1 MALEQKDL
9 REILETAM
17 VAARLAGQKAAEE
30 INFLKVSVKNNIEL
44 VTQADG
50 KCQKIIIDCIK
61 ENFPDHGFIAEEGEN
76 GKMFKLAP
84 RSDEAIWWII
94 DPIDGTNNFAHKL
107 PIYVVS
113 IAAIYKNEPV
123 VAVVF
128 DPSTDSMFSAV
139 KDLDA
144 QLNDRRIQA
153 GDQSIDK
160 FASIG
165 MDSHFE
171 NSLPQWVQALILR
184 TRFRNLGTTAL
195 HLALVGSGAFIASIA
210 AEPKLW
216 DIAAGTLIAESA
228 GAIVTDFK
236 GQKIFPIDMESY
248 NGEKIDIIAANK
260 KVHQQLVDLINSNI

>member
-9 REILETAM
+9 RAILETAT
-17 VAARLAGQKAAEE
+17 VAARLAGQKAVEE
-30 INFLKVSVKNNIEL
+30 MNYIKISVKNNTEL

-50 KCQKIIIDCIK
+50 KCQKIIIDLVK

-84 RSDEAIWWII
+84 RSSDPIWWII

-107 PIYVVS
+107 PLYVVS
-113 IAAIYKNEPV
+113 IAVMYQNEPI

-128 DPSTDSMFSAV
+128 APSTDSMFTAV
-139 KDLDA
+139 KGNPA
-144 QLNDRRIQA
+144 QLNNRDIQTS
-153 GDQSIDK
+153 DESIDK

-171 NSLPQWVQALILR
+171 NEIPQWVQNLILK

-195 HLALVGSGAFIASIA
+195 HLALVGSGALAASLA

-216 DIAAGTLIAESA
+216 DIAAGALIAESA
-228 GAIVTDFK
+228 GAIITDFK
-236 GQKIFPIDMESY
+236 GQKIFPIDIDAYDS
-248 NGEKIDIIAANK
+248 GKIEILATNK
-260 KVHQQLVDLINSNI
+260 KVHQKLIDLINS

>member
-9 REILETAM
+9 RVILETAI

-50 KCQKIIIDCIK
+50 KCQKIIIDHVK

-84 RSDEAIWWII
+84 RSDDAIWWII

-107 PIYVVS
+107 PLYVVS
-113 IAAIYKNEPV
+113 IAVMYQNEPV

-128 DPSTDSMFSAV
+128 DPSTDSMYTAV
-139 KDLDA
+139 KGDHA
-144 QLNDRRIQA
+144 QLNNRTIEATDE
-153 GDQSIDK
+153 SIDK

-171 NSLPQWVQALILR
+171 NGLPQWVQKLILQ

-195 HLALVGSGAFIASIA
+195 HLALVGSGALVASIA

-216 DIAAGTLIAESA
+216 DIAAGALIAQSA
-228 GAIVTDFK
+228 GAIITDFK
-236 GQKIFPIDMESY
+236 GLNIFPIDLDTY
-248 NGEKIDIIAANK
+248 NSEKIEILAANK